1 MATGLA
7 LQGGSTALCVEPLPQ
22 LPPAGLPKEVRWA
35 SAEGVSQ
42 NVIAAV
48 LLFHYDS
55 VEEIVPKPM
64 QLDLGLVRAAPKSAK
79 TAKTNA
85 TRPRPGP
92 GGAEIRK
99 DR

>member
-1 MATGLA
+1 VKRVTREK
-7 LQGGSTALCVEPLPQ
+7 T
-22 LPPAGLPKEVRWA
+22 PAKKTN
-35 SAEGVSQ
+35 S
-42 NVIAAV
+42 
-48 LLFHYDS
+48 
-55 VEEIVPKPM
+55 
-64 QLDLGLVRAAPKSAK
+64 AAPKSAK

>member
-1 MATGLA
+1 VKRVTRECDSATRIRGI
-7 LQGGSTALCVEPLPQ
+7 GKRT
-22 LPPAGLPKEVRWA
+22 PK
-35 SAEGVSQ
+35 
-42 NVIAAV
+42 
-48 LLFHYDS
+48 
-55 VEEIVPKPM
+55 KPM

>member
-1 MATGLA
+1 MN
-7 LQGGSTALCVEPLPQ
+7 S
-22 LPPAGLPKEVRWA
+22 A
-35 SAEGVSQ
+35 SAWPEYGLSESATPPNALERKATSHLPSDVDTTHATRPGPGR
-42 NVIAAV
+42 AA
-48 LLFHYDS
+48 
-55 VEEIVPKPM
+55 PKSAKTATM

>member
-1 MATGLA
+1 MQLDLGLVRA
-7 LQGGSTALCVEPLPQ
+7 APKSAKTA
-22 LPPAGLPKEVRWA
+22 KT
-35 SAEGVSQ
+35 
-42 NVIAAV
+42 N
-48 LLFHYDS
+48 D
-55 VEEIVPKPM
+55 